1 MIKNNLPIPREVQE
15 IARKLSGGVSA
26 SLFGL
31 SAGEKVYLAACMQDF
46 VLYVAGDYY
55 LATQVYNQLSPLCD
69 AAILPAIPDLLTY
82 KQGATEEIFFKRV
95 EALNK
100 LVSGKLDALIISAQS
115 LGELFPKKLDIQEHI
130 LEISLNQAISLD
142 EVTSKLQTG
151 GYKRAALASAPGSF
165 SLRGDI
171 LDIYPYEQ
179 EPVRVEFFG
188 DTVESIMTYSPVSQ
202 TRKSSLKSVTIYP
215 STEFFISGDYFEKLK
230 QEVIKRRNNN
240 LEPNSKARQDRIID
254 ELMFKLEAKSV
265 DNSLAYIAY
274 LMDRVSLSDLLPKNT
289 IIIYDEIKLINDAL
303 NNIYNEHFSRIKS
316 LLETGE
322 IFTDA
327 HKQLIDKD
335 KIFGLY
341 QNFNKCS
348 FSKILSANNIF
359 EPDEVINF
367 KASPITRYVNNL
379 DELVQDL
386 KNWRTNGYSVIL
398 TAKDQALAK
407 SLQTSIANKG
417 LYIDIYNEVPSDFLD
432 EPKTIIAPVKTSVGC
447 IWHQDKF
454 VLIGNDDLYPKKELA
469 PARAKDVFF
478 EVREGDYVVHYVHGI
493 GICRG
498 ITRLTSNLGTKDYII
513 VEYKNGD
520 KLYVPTEQSDLL
532 SKYSGSNPKL
542 SKLGGAEFAK
552 VKQKVKDEIKKM
564 AFDLQTLYAERSRQ
578 KGYVYEI
585 DEELQKAFEDSFE
598 YTETQDQRLATDEI
612 LNDMRKGAVMDRL
625 ICGDVGYGKTEVAL
639 RAAFATAVCGRQVA
653 FLAPTTILSE
663 QHYNTARERMKNWGL
678 NIAVLNR
685 FKTVKET
692 KDILN
697 KLKEGE
703 IDIIFGTHRLLSKDV
718 EFKNLGLLILDE
730 EQRFGVEDKE
740 KIKLIKNNVNV
751 LSMSAT
757 PIPRTLHMS
766 LSGIRDISLLSVPP
780 ADRLPIQTYITEF
793 SDGLVKDAIAR
804 ELSRGGQVYVVYNRS
819 EFIDAFASKIKKLV
833 PQAEIEVIFGTM
845 PEEELSRSIKRFYDG
860 ESNVLVCTTII
871 ENGIDLPMANTL
883 IVCNADR
890 FGLSQ
895 LYQLRGRVG
904 RSNRLGY
911 AYFTFEPDKEL
922 TTQAYK
928 RLEALME
935 FTELG
940 SGFKIALKDLEIR
953 GAGTVLGKKQHGHM
967 EQVGYE
973 LYTKLLMQARQEL
986 ENKQADEFAEC
997 RIEADFDAYIPD
1009 DFITDINVRMRLYN
1023 KISLIRTPKD
1033 RMDAL
1038 QEIKDVF
1045 GAVPKEVE
1053 NLINIGLYKNLG
1065 VKAKASVVRLE
1076 KNNGWILFEELTP
1089 ELADAVNKFK
1099 DIAVLDLSKKP
1110 KVIIKNQVY
1119 KNIYAF
1125 LEALGDKYDQKVLLN
1140 N

>member
-1 MIKNNLPIPREVQE
+1 MIKNNLPIPREVQT
-15 IARKLSGGVSA
+15 IAQKLSSGVSA

-31 SAGEKVYLAACMQDF
+31 SVGEKSYLAACMQDF
-46 VLYVAGDYY
+46 VLYVAADYY
-55 LATQVYNQLSPLCD
+55 LATQAYNRLSPLCD
-69 AAILPAIPDLLTY
+69 AALLPAIPDLLTY

-95 EALNK
+95 ETLNK
-100 LVSGKLDALIISAQS
+100 LISGKIDVLIISAQS
-115 LGELFPKKLDIQEHI
+115 LAELFPKKTDIQDHI
-130 LEISLNQAISLD
+130 FEISLNQTVSLD
-142 EVTSKLQTG
+142 RVISKLQTG
-151 GYKRAALASAPGSF
+151 GYRRAALASAPGSF

-179 EPVRVEFFG
+179 EPVRIEFFG
-188 DTVESIMTYSPVSQ
+188 DVAESIMTYSPVSQ
-202 TRKSSLKSVTIYP
+202 TRNGALKSVTIYP
-215 STEFFISGDYFEKLK
+215 STEFFIKDGYFENLK
-230 QEVIKRRNNN
+230 QEVAQRRNKN
-240 LEPNSKARQDRIID
+240 LEPDSKARQDRIID

-265 DNSLAYIAY
+265 DNSLVYISY
-274 LMDRVSLSDLLPKNT
+274 LMDRVPLSDLLPKNT
-289 IIIYDEIKLINDAL
+289 VIIYDETKLINDAL
-303 NNIYNEHFSRIKS
+303 NNLYGEHFSRIKS
-316 LLETGE
+316 LLEAGE

-327 HKQLIDKD
+327 HRQLIEKE
-335 KIFGLY
+335 KVFGLY

-348 FSKILSANNIF
+348 FSKIISSNAIF
-359 EPDEVINF
+359 EPDEVFNYRV
-367 KASPITRYVNNL
+367 SPITRYVNSL
-379 DELVQDL
+379 DALIQDL
-386 KNWRTNGYSVIL
+386 KNWRRNGYSILL
-398 TAKDQALAK
+398 TAKDRNLAK
-407 SLQTSIANKG
+407 SLQTSVANKG
-417 LYIDIYNEVPSDFLD
+417 LFIDIYNEIPSDFLD
-432 EPKTIIAPVKTSVGC
+432 APKTIIAPVKTSSGC

-454 VLIGNDDLYPKKELA
+454 VLIGNDDLFPKKELA
-469 PARAKDVFF
+469 PAKAKDVFF
-478 EVREGDYVVHYVHGI
+478 EVGEGDYVVHYVHGI

-498 ITRLTSNLGTKDYII
+498 ITRLTSNLGTKDYIV

-532 SKYSGSNPKL
+532 SKYSGSSPKL
-542 SKLGGAEFAK
+542 SRLGGAEFAK
-552 VKQKVKDEIKKM
+552 VKQKVKEEIKKM

-578 KGYVYEI
+578 KGYAYEI

-598 YTETQDQRLATDEI
+598 YTETQDQRIATDEI

-639 RAAFATAVCGRQVA
+639 RAAFATAICGRQAA

-663 QHYNTARERMKNWGL
+663 QHYNTARERMKDWGL

-685 FKTVKET
+685 FKTAKET
-692 KDILN
+692 KDILR

-718 EFKNLGLLILDE
+718 AFKDLGLLILDE

-740 KIKLIKNNVNV
+740 KVKLLKNNVNV

-793 SDGLVKDAIAR
+793 SDGLVTDAITR

-819 EFIDAFASKIKKLV
+819 EFIDAFAARIKKLV
-833 PQAEIEVIFGTM
+833 PQADIEVIFGTM
-845 PEEELSRSIKRFYDG
+845 PEDKLSRAVKRFYDG

-871 ENGIDLPMANTL
+871 ENGIDLPLANTL

-911 AYFTFEPDKEL
+911 AYLTFEPDKEL
-922 TTQAYK
+922 TATAYK

-973 LYTKLLMQARQEL
+973 LYAKLLMQARQEL
-986 ENKQADEFAEC
+986 ENKRAEEFAEC
-997 RIEADFDAYIPD
+997 RVEADFDAYIPD
-1009 DFITDINVRMRLYN
+1009 GFIADINVRMRLYN

-1033 RMDAL
+1033 RLDTL

-1053 NLINIGLYKNLG
+1053 NLINVGLYKNLG
-1065 VKAKASVVRLE
+1065 VKAKASVIRLE
-1076 KNNGWILFEELTP
+1076 KNNGWILFNELTP
-1089 ELADAVNKFK
+1089 ELADIVNVFK

-1110 KVIIKNQVY
+1110 KVIIKSRVY

-1140 N
+1140 D